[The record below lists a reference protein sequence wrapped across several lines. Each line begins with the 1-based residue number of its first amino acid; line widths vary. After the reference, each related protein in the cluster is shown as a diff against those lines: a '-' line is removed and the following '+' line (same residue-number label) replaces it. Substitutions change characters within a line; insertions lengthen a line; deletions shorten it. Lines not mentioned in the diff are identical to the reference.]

1 MKILSSKDWEKL
13 QHYQY
18 LILVIT
24 NRAYLVFYILVL
36 CGMVANIPL
45 ILSIFHYFV
54 TFYVA
59 LYLVIYY
66 NPYLKLYAKY
76 KFTDL
81 DRKVIYSSGTL
92 LLLSIVSN
100 SLQIKHMFSNLQSRL
115 GMHIKFPNSQDTPF

>member
-81 DRKVIYSSGTL
+81 DRKVCYSAGVYIL
-92 LLLSIVSN
+92 LISFVDYFTFFTIILIFLVIISPRI
-100 SLQIKHMFSNLQSRL
+100 FR
-115 GMHIKFPNSQDTPF
+115 